1 MAVSANLD
9 KLLDREYEEYTL
21 DKLVDAPVA
30 ALAGVGE
37 AGAEALTRTLG
48 IVTIGDLGRSQLF
61 RYAAALVALADS
73 AK

>member
-30 ALAGVGE
+30 ALAGVGP
-37 AGAEALTRTLG
+37 AAAEALTRALG

-61 RYAAALVALADS
+61 RYAAAIVALVES
-73 AK
+73 EK